1 MADFASAPIYKPRL
15 RKANL
20 VAHFWRGSYIQCGSS
35 CRTEKYAD
43 RRHLSIRNSL
53 LGNDVEIN
61 CEKIKDFAAKMLE
74 KFTAEV
80 MSTELQTSH
89 KAGTAFA
96 KRTLGG
102 SGGIAVVYTG
112 DLRFVAA
119 LDSFNPA
126 LGDEPSSIPPL
137 M

>member
-1 MADFASAPIYKPRL
+1 
-15 RKANL
+15 
-20 VAHFWRGSYIQCGSS
+20 
-35 CRTEKYAD
+35 
-43 RRHLSIRNSL
+43 
-53 LGNDVEIN
+53 
-61 CEKIKDFAAKMLE
+61 MLE

-80 MSTELQTSH
+80 MSTELQTSPN
-89 KAGTAFA
+89 AGTAFA